1 MIKCKSIIMLCM
13 MLLSYESFAQYS
25 ADNVSNSAFYYNPS
39 SIYYET
45 YPNTLRNNSIDSIVG
60 YDLDY

>member
-1 MIKCKSIIMLCM
+1 